1 MSVVIQGTCGWSD
14 HSLLDCKR
22 FYPVNVKSSAEKLH
36 YYSRCGNFGC
46 VEVDSSTYNI
56 PTSSTVSKWVDSSPN
71 GFKFHFKAFGFLVNG
86 GGKAST
92 LPNEI
97 RSKFL
102 LNSHCKDK
110 YLSIDGIGDSAASAI
125 WKYFHD
131 ALQPAKNA
139 GKLGVVVFQFQLNI
153 LPCESSRRYIEYC
166 ANKLD
171 SSINMGIEFRNRK
184 WFDGLELNRTRQWL
198 STIRSENNIALI
210 CCDDLEH
217 ELYQK
222 DSDQCGLPPG
232 KRLIHLPIYF
242 NPSHGSKFIYV
253 RVHRRFGNHRV
264 LSESEIQAWATRIL
278 SLDER
283 KEESSQRL
291 YDPCPIYF
299 LWGTD
304 FEDQPIIN
312 AKNLAQALPK
322 KFLPSF
328 PVDTAKSVRPTLSGG
343 ILAAFAR
350 QKEAPCT
357 DEKAFAK
364 KDDLTKRKFK
374 DEPSTT
380 TISSSYKRGKVDSG
394 IETKDS
400 LQEETSARSSGKK
413 KVSILGFF
421 KPIK

>member
-14 HSLLDCKR
+14 QTLLDCKR
-22 FYPVNVKSSAEKLH
+22 FYPFNVKSSVEKLR

-56 PTSSTVSKWVDSSPN
+56 PTSSTVSKWVDSTPN

-97 RSKFL
+97 RSKYS
-102 LNSHCKDK
+102 LNSHGNKDK
-110 YLSIDGIGDSAASAI
+110 YLSIDSIGDAAASAI

-131 ALQPAKNA
+131 SLQPAQLA

-166 ANKLD
+166 AKNLD
-171 SSINMGIEFRNRK
+171 SSIHMGIEFRNRK
-184 WFDGLELNRTRQWL
+184 WFDGLELNRTRHWL
-198 STIRSENNIALI
+198 STLRSENNVALI

-222 DSDQCGLPPG
+222 DSEQCGLPPG
-232 KRLIHLPIYF
+232 KSLVHLPIYF
-242 NPSHGSKFIYV
+242 SHSRGSKFMYV
-253 RVHRRFGNHRV
+253 RVHRRFGNNRV

-283 KEESSQRL
+283 EEVS
-291 YDPCPIYF
+291 YDRCPIYF

-304 FEDQPIIN
+304 HEDQPIIN
-312 AKNLAQALPK
+312 AKNLAQALPHD
-322 KFLPSF
+322 FLPSF
-328 PVDTAKSVRPTLSGG
+328 PLDIAKSARPTLSAG
-343 ILAAFAR
+343 IVAAFAR
-350 QKEAPCT
+350 QKETPFSE
-357 DEKAFAK
+357 EKAGATA
-364 KDDLTKRKFK
+364 DSNKRKLNG
-374 DEPSTT
+374 EHSTAT
-380 TISSSYKRGKVDSG
+380 HSSPKRSKVDSVVA
-394 IETKDS
+394 EANDS
-400 LQEETSARSSGKK
+400 SIGNTSESGGK
-413 KVSILGFF
+413 KVSTIMSFF